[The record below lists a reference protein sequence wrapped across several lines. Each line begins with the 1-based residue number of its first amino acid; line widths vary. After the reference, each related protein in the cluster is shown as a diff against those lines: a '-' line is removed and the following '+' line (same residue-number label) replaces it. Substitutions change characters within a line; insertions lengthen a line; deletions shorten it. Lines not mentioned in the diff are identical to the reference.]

1 MKNSN
6 IKRFLACLL
15 AVMLLSQ
22 TAVLSPAVFA
32 DGTEDGEQVTEATPV
47 FKEDTG
53 TVEVIIE
60 SNTNTKDALA
70 KALFANYD
78 ELTADQIAKLD
89 WQYECTGY
97 KALDLKKENGKTAW
111 GSVDGFETGNI
122 INRYYYA
129 ALNEQ
134 DAGSTFQVKLG
145 DEIRTIKK
153 IDRAEAPFQLLSHD
167 GSIDLV
173 FANAAD
179 FDYTAIE
186 QAIREALV
194 VSTDENYSINDIT
207 VKYKV
212 SPGNYQSISYVP
224 KLFDAFGEGTFDIQ
238 LTWKGNSQYK
248 DFEQVIKNVEFKDN
262 RLASSIVYNDN
273 ASITYNMEAS
283 VMEEAIIKN
292 ALNLGASELPEG
304 VSVSDFTIEYYS
316 KIKIGVGEASFD
328 ATDWVPIE
336 GKQTTIKNIFTGE
349 DVTFGYP
356 QMGAGEQKIR
366 VAFNG
371 SAQYKPCEAVEGT
384 LTVNKADVKV
394 TVKNK
399 IMHVKDEMPE
409 DFVTLNPNDPAI
421 DIYTV
426 YAGITSNVTTSVYV
440 QLPARYQL
448 DENVMKV
455 VDFAV
460 EKITGRSFSEILQ
473 EGITVGELKEFVNKI
488 AQNAEELQPILD
500 AVNIDISSFT
510 KFVEIVTKLPSIA
523 DNMRIAFG
531 TPNHAGVYSVFAV
544 TNNPNYNTAVG
555 IGSITLLMQTKD
567 MKINLNE
574 GLTKTI
580 TVSQAKA
587 LAESGAVAT
596 LNHSG
601 SADGI
606 DQTALH
612 YLYSG
617 VQKNLKPYSS
627 TKNFPT
633 EPGRYVV
640 TVVVLGG
647 DYLAAPVTYSFRI
660 VND

>member
-70 KALFANYD
+70 KALLENYSD
-78 ELTADQIAKLD
+78 LTDDQIANLK
-89 WQYECTGY
+89 WEYECTGY
-97 KALDLKKENGKTAW
+97 KISDFNHKSGKTAW
-111 GSVDGFETGNI
+111 GSVDGFTNPYKEGLLNV
-122 INRYYYA
+122 NYHFA
-129 ALNEQ
+129 ALNKQ
-134 DAGSTFQVKLG
+134 DSGLEFQVRLG
-145 DEIRTIKK
+145 GEIRTIKK
-153 IDRAEAPFQLLSHD
+153 IDKAEAPFQLLSHE

-173 FANAAD
+173 FANVTDLNYA
-179 FDYTAIE
+179 AIE
-186 QAIREALV
+186 QAIREVLV
-194 VSTDENYSINDIT
+194 VSTDENVSINDIT
-207 VKYKV
+207 VQYNVGANRYHPLDYKV
-212 SPGNYQSISYVP
+212 ALGSLEF
-224 KLFDAFGEGTFDIQ
+224 KAFGEGTFDIQ
-238 LTWKGNSQYK
+238 LTWPGNAQYK
-248 DFEQVIKNVEFKDN
+248 SFKQVIKNVEFKDN

-292 ALNLGASELPEG
+292 ALNLDASELPEG
-304 VSVSDFTIEYYS
+304 VSVSDFTIEYETYGW
-316 KIKIGVGEASFD
+316 IGGDTVNVKTQD
-328 ATDWVPIE
+328 PKWVPIE
-336 GKQTTIKNIFTGE
+336 GDDNILTH
-349 DVTFGYP
+349 YP

-371 SAQYKPCEAVEGT
+371 NAQYKPCEAVEGT

-409 DFVTLNPNDPAI
+409 DFVTLNPSDPAI

-455 VDFAV
+455 VDYAV

-488 AQNAEELQPILD
+488 AQNADELQPILN

-544 TNNPNYNTAVG
+544 TNNSNYNTAVG

-574 GLTKTI
+574 GLTRTI